1 MMFIKKLIMGIA
13 AFFLI
18 LWGGAGTQ
26 SNNMLLQG
34 GGFIGLII
42 GLVVLYIFAKMAWRA
57 MGCLPS
63 FLVISAIIIFIL
75 YAIGAFSQGIGG
87 VGTMLKSFLG
97 QGSAPQ
103 AQQVRRTQAAGALQL
118 LDEQD
123 FEAEIG
129 EGFETEEMYYVEE
142 NAVAPQPREAAPQPQ
157 PQQAPQTGTFGQLI
171 NSLTGSGEAVSAP
184 MNPENFPAIYEP
196 ARVINGDT
204 LMIAGRYFRL
214 FGIDAPESNQTCAD
228 RNGRAYHCG
237 RKAATWLRD
246 WIQDYPLTC
255 HIMQQ
260 DSKGNM
266 VGTCKLGEYDLGAAL
281 VNADW
286 AVAYPKYSQVYV
298 PYEYQARE
306 NLRGLWQGQFY
317 KPWDWR
323 VMQTK
328 KPKIKITRPKKAKKN
343 LLD

>member
-1 MMFIKKLIMGIA
+1 MFIKKMIMGIA

-42 GLVVLYIFAKMAWRA
+42 GLVVLYIFARMAWRA

-63 FLVISAIIIFIL
+63 FLIITAIIVFIL
-75 YAIGAFSQGIGG
+75 YAIGAFSHGIGG
-87 VGTMLKSFLG
+87 IGTMIKSFLG
-97 QGSAPQ
+97 QGEPSQTQQ
-103 AQQVRRTQAAGALQL
+103 ASRFQSAGALQL

-123 FEAEIG
+123 FETAAAE
-129 EGFETEEMYYVEE
+129 EFAVEE
-142 NAVAPQPREAAPQPQ
+142 EYAEEDIAVVSETLPVRQQNAGSRA
-157 PQQAPQTGTFGQLI
+157 GTFGQLI
-171 NSLTGSGEAVSAP
+171 DSLTEDEAQPAP
-184 MNPENFPAIYEP
+184 MSPEDFPAIYEP

-228 RNGRAYHCG
+228 RTGRAYHCG

-281 VNADW
+281 VNAGW

-298 PYEYQARE
+298 PYERQARA
-306 NLRGLWQGQFY
+306 NVRGLWQGQFY

-328 KPKIKITRPKKAKKN
+328 KPKIKITRPKKAKKG
-343 LLD
+343 LLE

>member
-1 MMFIKKLIMGIA
+1 MMFVKKVLLGLA

-63 FLVISAIIIFIL
+63 FLIISGIILFIL
-75 YAIGAFSQGIGG
+75 YAIGAFNQGFGG
-87 VGTMLKSFLG
+87 TGNMLKTFLG
-97 QGSAPQ
+97 QKAE
-103 AQQVRRTQAAGALQL
+103 TQTQRQKVSSGALQL
-118 LDEQD
+118 IDEEE
-123 FEAEIG
+123 FAAAAAED
-129 EGFETEEMYYVEE
+129 EFLVEEEYVEE
-142 NAVAPQPREAAPQPQ
+142 DYTPKPVQGPKAKPQEK
-157 PQQAPQTGTFGQLI
+157 TFGQLI
-171 NSLTGSGEAVSAP
+171 DSFTGNSEPQAAP
-184 MNPENFPAIYEP
+184 NPEDYPMIIEP

-204 LMIAGRYFRL
+204 LKISGRYFRL

-260 DSKGNM
+260 DSRGNM

-281 VNADW
+281 VNAGW
-286 AVAYPKYSQVYV
+286 AVAYTKQSPIYV
-298 PYEYQARE
+298 PYEQQARQ
-306 NLRGLWQGQFY
+306 NARGLWEGQFY

-323 VMQTK
+323 LMQTK
-328 KPKIKITRPKKAKKN
+328 KPKIKITRPKKTKKM
-343 LLD
+343 LLE